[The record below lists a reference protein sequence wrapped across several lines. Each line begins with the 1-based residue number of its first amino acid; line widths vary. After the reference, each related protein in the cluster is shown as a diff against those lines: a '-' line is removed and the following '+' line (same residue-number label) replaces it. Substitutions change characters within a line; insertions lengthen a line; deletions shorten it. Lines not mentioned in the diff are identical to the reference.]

1 MIKTV
6 HGDLLELVTSGVIV
20 HGCNAQGKMNSG
32 FAKAVREKYPIV
44 FDSYSYFHAVE
55 SGKRKLLRK
64 AAEKVYGESPRERA
78 NPLLG
83 LNDYC
88 AVTEDLFVVN
98 MITQE
103 FYGHDPDVVYVNYGA
118 LKGGFARLGVWLMN
132 RYLRFGETPV
142 VSFPAIGCGLAKGD
156 WSIVSKIIDT
166 FIPDVFE
173 KHLYIKLES
182 T

>member
-1 MIKTV
+1 MIKAI

-44 FDSYSYFHAVE
+44 FDSYSHFHTVE
-55 SGKRKLLRK
+55 TGKRELRK
-64 AAEKVYGESPRERA
+64 KAMESVYGEAPHERG

-88 AVTEDLFVVN
+88 KVSNDLTVVN

-103 FYGHDPDVVYVNYGA
+103 FYGYDPSVVYVNYA
-118 LKGGFARLGVWLMN
+118 AVKGGFARLSTWLMN

-142 VSFPAIGCGLAKGD
+142 VSFPAIGCGLANGE
-156 WSIVSKIIDT
+156 WEVVSRIIDS

-173 KHLYIKLES
+173 KHLYLKSDL